1 MICLFVCVLYLWNLM
16 HCSSI
21 KFENENFVWIFES
34 ESYFTVS
41 FIQNICK
48 KLQKWNVNSF
58 DDILQ
63 NRVGLLLSWLL
74 LLCTQ
79 EVPEY

>member
-1 MICLFVCVLYLWNLM
+1 M
-16 HCSSI
+16 

-63 NRVGLLLSWLL
+63 SRVGLLLCFVPKKFLNVSMKVWNLL
-74 LLCTQ
+74 GKCGNEETVTLH
-79 EVPEY
+79 V

>member
-1 MICLFVCVLYLWNLM
+1 M
-16 HCSSI
+16 
-21 KFENENFVWIFES
+21 KFESENFVWNFES

-41 FIQNICK
+41 FVQNICK

-63 NRVGLLLSWLL
+63 NRVGLLLLGFPPHKK
-74 LLCTQ
+74 
-79 EVPEY
+79 V